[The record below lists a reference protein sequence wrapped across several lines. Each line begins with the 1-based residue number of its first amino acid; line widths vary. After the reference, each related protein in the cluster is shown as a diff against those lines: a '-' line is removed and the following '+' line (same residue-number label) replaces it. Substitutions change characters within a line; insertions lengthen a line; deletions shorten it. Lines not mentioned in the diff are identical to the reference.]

1 MTPRVKN
8 FSALDEMPQY
18 RIAAIAAGA
27 ESRVRLANLDT
38 YSLVGVTTDVGTP
51 AGGRIDV
58 VLLGPAKVEFGAPL
72 GYGDHFMADAMGRAI
87 PVTAGKKA
95 IGRVWGTAGVGAV
108 CDCEIYG
115 EHL

>member
-1 MTPRVKN
+1 MTPRIKN
-8 FSALDEMPQY
+8 FSALGDMDRY
-18 RIAAIAAGA
+18 CIAGLATG
-27 ESRVRLANLDT
+27 EGMVRMANLDT
-38 YSLVGVTTDVGTP
+38 YSLIGVTTDVGAP

-58 VLLGPAKVEFGAPL
+58 ILSGPAKVEYGADL
-72 GYGDHFMADAMGRAI
+72 VYGEHFMASATGRAI

-95 IGRVWGTAGVGAV
+95 LGRVWGTGGAGAV